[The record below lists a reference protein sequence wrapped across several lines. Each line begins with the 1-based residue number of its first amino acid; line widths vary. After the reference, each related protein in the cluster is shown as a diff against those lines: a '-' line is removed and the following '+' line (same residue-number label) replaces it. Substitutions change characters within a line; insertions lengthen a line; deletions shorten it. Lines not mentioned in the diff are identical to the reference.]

1 MRGTILTADEN
12 SFVYNFAK
20 KETPNGENIWIGTK
34 RNTSGKLIILVFDIY
49 LFNSCSTR
57 ILSFFSH

>member
-20 KETPNGENIWIGTK
+20 KETPNGENMD
-34 RNTSGKLIILVFDIY
+34 RS
-49 LFNSCSTR
+49 
-57 ILSFFSH
+57 